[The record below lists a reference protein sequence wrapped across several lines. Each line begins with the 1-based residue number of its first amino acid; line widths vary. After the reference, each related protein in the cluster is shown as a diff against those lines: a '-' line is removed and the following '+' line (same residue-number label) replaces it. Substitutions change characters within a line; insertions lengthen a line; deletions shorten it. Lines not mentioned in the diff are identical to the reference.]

1 VSTNEGIKNL
11 VHTQNQNVY
20 RVAELVDYAVTQGN
34 GRAAEEAVTKIDK
47 EFVLVRRADIP
58 PVEINRFTNTY
69 LAGSTPF
76 SAGLEPETYVFRA
89 LSNLALADYAKAKK
103 VEHEEKRRTKMR
115 AEAHKLLFPASSTL
129 WSYDD
134 LAPVAKKQI
143 DVVVKL
149 MEQVDELK
157 ESK

>member
-47 EFVLVRRADIP
+47 EFVLIRRADIP
-58 PVEINRFTNTY
+58 PVEFNQFTNTY

-76 SAGLEPETYVFRA
+76 IGGLEPETYVFRA

-115 AEAHKLLFPASSTL
+115 EEAHKLLFPKSSHL

-134 LAPVAKKQI
+134 LGPVEKKQVDAVAK
-143 DVVVKL
+143 L
-149 MEQVDELK
+149 MKQVDELK